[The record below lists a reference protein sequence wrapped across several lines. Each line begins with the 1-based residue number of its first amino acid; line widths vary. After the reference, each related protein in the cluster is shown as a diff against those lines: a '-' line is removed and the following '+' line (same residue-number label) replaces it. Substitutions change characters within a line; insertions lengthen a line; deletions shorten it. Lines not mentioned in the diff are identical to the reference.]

1 MNLMKRIATAVV
13 AAVMFTATLPV
24 ITSHG
29 AESSDGTIFGY
40 DGNKTIHNSWGKAGT
55 GYGALTNDTD
65 GDAGKAVSDVY
76 GTATVETSGE
86 WRYVVQPGA
95 WSADGKGS
103 NTHLIMTAQIKPTDD
118 ITKINFNTNG
128 SAPIAPS
135 SDTAIVNAWN
145 VGEWNTITVV
155 HQYSGGLTKTYV
167 NGVDLN
173 SDKTVTLTPGSN
185 RLQFSIYGTEGTT
198 FGIDNV
204 KYYHSMSAAVPAMPV
219 AADSERYTVSGSNI
233 YVGENVKAA
242 DITSPGNDVRIYTG
256 DTYSTQVEASQTL
269 TANMKAVVESP
280 DGMMK
285 YYTVKTATKEDIL
298 KVDSDNQTPSGWTD
312 SVAWTENNVKG
323 KVGTS
328 AVTADTAYNGV
339 LSFWTKQDS
348 AKFVVMSAEI
358 MSDEA
363 VTTAEFRAGTE
374 SITSSV
380 SLVQGKWNN
389 LTVVYDIENQSSQ
402 TYMNGALKGTSEGL
416 APLVNSSIA
425 LDVETSTG
433 TVGIDNIYIYQTNV
447 KPDISVP
454 ELIAGA
460 DYAID
465 GETVKIKQGDEI
477 TADDLLCTEDA
488 QVRAYTSEYEE
499 KSESLAGN
507 DIIVVEKDGIFVYY
521 TVTETVPSSIT
532 VADVTFGTV
541 TTSKQEAFKDE
552 MVTVTVTPDTD
563 YEVGSITVKDEADTS
578 VEVANNGDGTYT
590 FTMPD
595 SDVTVTVVITAMPEY
610 TITVS
615 DTIKNGTVTVD
626 KTSSVK
632 GRTITVTA
640 AAKKGYTLK
649 DGSLKANGSV
659 IANGT
664 FIMPEED
671 VTITAEF
678 APKLIDNEN
687 IVDASDTLA
696 FNFNGTDEGFSRTGL
711 TLTNTE
717 DALKANVTGKDNNI
731 TKVFSSPING
741 GDYYGIAIRMK
752 HENCTNSGAYA
763 VPTMK
768 MMYNGGAGLGMNEG
782 RSAEIK
788 LSVTDEDGDGRY
800 DSDGYVTYFIDTSKV
815 TGWSG
820 ATEISTI
827 RFDILKGQTDG
838 VGGTVYI
845 DYIKLIKTPS
855 VDAVGGD
862 NGDKSQKLQPD
873 ADTVDFFFST
883 PIDSESITPDSVK
896 IYNESDNEVK
906 IKEVTYES
914 ADNRLKITPLENI
927 KADTCYVFEIN
938 NVNVNGNMHSV
949 NGVFKTADRIIQV
962 SEPEKSG
969 NILNFNV
976 TNASLEKDILIVCA
990 VYQGDVFKEYKAV
1003 KHTAQSG
1010 STACSVTLASIP
1022 AGAKVESYVYE
1033 YVNGM
1038 PKLILNDIYITN

>member
-1 MNLMKRIATAVV
+1 MSLGKRTASAVV
-13 AAVMFTATLPV
+13 AAVIFTATLPV

-86 WRYVVQPGA
+86 WRYVVQSDA
-95 WSADGKGS
+95 WSADGKGN
-103 NTHLIMTAQIKPTDD
+103 NTHLIMTAQIKPTAD

-128 SAPIAPS
+128 SAAIAPA
-135 SDTAIVNAWN
+135 SDTAIIDAWN
-145 VGEWNTITVV
+145 LDEWNLITVV
-155 HQYSGGLTKTYV
+155 YEYSNSVAKTYV
-167 NGVDLN
+167 NGEYIN
-173 SDKTVTLTPGSN
+173 SDNTKNLTPGSN
-185 RLQFSIYGTEGTT
+185 RLQLSVYGAEGTT

-285 YYTVKTATKEDIL
+285 YYTVKTATKQDIL
-298 KVDSDNQTPSGWTD
+298 KVDSNNTEPYGWTD
-312 SVAWTENNVKG
+312 NAKWTDIDVKG
-323 KVGTS
+323 KSGAS
-328 AVTADTAYNGV
+328 AVTDGTTYSGV
-339 LSFWTKQDS
+339 LSGWIKQSTAKYVVAS
-348 AKFVVMSAEI
+348 AQI
-358 MSDEA
+358 MSDGA
-363 VTTAEFRAGTE
+363 VTNAAFKADTS
-374 SITSSV
+374 SITGDV
-380 SLVQGKWNN
+380 SLLQGKWNN
-389 LTVVYDIENQSSQ
+389 LTVVYDIENQSSK
-402 TYMNGALKGTSEGL
+402 TYLNGALQGTSEGL
-416 APLVNSSIA
+416 ESLLDSAIV
-425 LDVETSTG
+425 LDVETADG

-447 KPDISVP
+447 KPVISAP
-454 ELIAGA
+454 ELITGA
-460 DYAID
+460 NYAIEGD
-465 GETVKIKQGDEI
+465 IVKIKQGDDVNVDKLEC
-477 TADDLLCTEDA
+477 TAGA
-488 QVRAYTSEYEE
+488 AVRAYTSEYILQNDG
-499 KSESLAGN
+499 LAN
-507 DIIVVEKDGIFVYY
+507 DDIVVVEKDNIFVYY
-521 TVTETVPSSIT
+521 TVTETVPAAITVMPVTNGTVTASKAEAFTDEEVTITVIPDSDYEVSSIT
-532 VADVTFGTV
+532 VTDDDDVN
-541 TTSKQEAFKDE
+541 
-552 MVTVTVTPDTD
+552 VTVTDN
-563 YEVGSITVKDEADTS
+563 S
-578 VEVANNGDGTYT
+578 DGTYT
-590 FTMPD
+590 FIMPD
-595 SDVTVTVVITAMPEY
+595 KAVTISVEITAMPEY

-678 APKLIDNEN
+678 EPKLIDNEN
-687 IVDASDTLA
+687 IVDLPDTIA
-696 FNFNGTDEGFSRTGL
+696 FNFNNSDEGFTRTGASL
-711 TLTNTE
+711 EITD
-717 DALKANVTGKDNNI
+717 DALKATVTGKDNYLTKEI
-731 TKVFSSPING
+731 TPING
-741 GDYYGIAIRMK
+741 GEYYGISIRMK

-763 VPTMK
+763 APTMK
-768 MMYNGGAGLGMNEG
+768 MMYDGGAGLSMNEG
-782 RSAEIK
+782 RAAEIT

-815 TGWSG
+815 TGWST
-820 ATEISTI
+820 ATAISKI
-827 RFDILKGQTDG
+827 RFDLLKGQTDG

-862 NGDKSQKLQPD
+862 GSEKSQRAQAD
-873 ADTVDFFFST
+873 AETLDFFFST
-883 PIDSESITPDSVK
+883 PIDSEGITPDNVK
-896 IYNESDNEVK
+896 IYNELDNEVK

-914 ADNRLKITPLENI
+914 AENRLKVTPLENI

-938 NVNVNGNMHSV
+938 NVNVNGNQHSV
-949 NGVFKTADRIIQV
+949 NGVFKTDGRVIQV

-969 NILNFNV
+969 NILKFNV